1 MRASGAAIL
10 GAAVVGIA
18 FLASTAKAAE
28 HTDNGVD
35 FDVDAEVQLAMNYYA
50 NALSNPISWSD
61 GQLKSLEGLLVELGF
76 SSPEATN
83 IADMRIGLYGDTMA
97 PPEPLPDINFIPQ
110 STINAI
116 ADQAEADQAALD
128 AAQGGSNG

>member
-1 MRASGAAIL
+1 MRAAGAAIL
-10 GAAVVGIA
+10 GAAIVGIA
-18 FLASTAKAAE
+18 FAASNANAA
-28 HTDNGVD
+28 TPADDGVD

-50 NALSNPISWSD
+50 NALSNPIAWSD

-110 STINAI
+110 STIDAI
-116 ADQAEADQAALD
+116 ANQAEADQAALE
-128 AAQGGSNG
+128 ASQGSG

>member
-18 FLASTAKAAE
+18 FMASTAKAAE
-28 HTDNGVD
+28 PDDGTD

-50 NALSNPISWSD
+50 NALTNPIAWSD

-97 PPEPLPDINFIPQ
+97 PPEPLPDINYIPA
-110 STINAI
+110 STIDAI
-116 ADQAEADQAALD
+116 ADQAEADQAALE
-128 AAQGGSNG
+128 AAQGNG

>member
-1 MRASGAAIL
+1 MRAAGAAIL

-18 FLASTAKAAE
+18 FMASTAHAAE
-28 HTDNGVD
+28 PSDNGVD
-35 FDVDAEVQLAMNYYA
+35 FDVDAEVNLAMNYYA
-50 NALSNPISWSD
+50 NALTNPIAWSD

-83 IADMRIGLYGDTMA
+83 IKDMRLGLYGDTMA

-110 STINAI
+110 STIDAI
-116 ADQAEADQAALD
+116 ADQAEADQAALE
-128 AAQGGSNG
+128 ASGNG

>member
-1 MRASGAAIL
+1 VRASGAAIL
-10 GAAVVGIA
+10 GAAVVAIA
-18 FLASTAKAAE
+18 FAASTAKAAE
-28 HTDNGVD
+28 PDRDVD
-35 FDVDAEVQLAMNYYA
+35 FDVDAEIQLAMNYYA
-50 NALSNPISWSD
+50 NALTNPIAWSD

-97 PPEPLPDINFIPQ
+97 PPEPLPDINFIPA
-110 STINAI
+110 STIDAI

-128 AAQGGSNG
+128 AAQGNG